1 MKNFKFIINGNEY
14 EVGFKGLD
22 ENIAHIEVNGTTYNV
37 EIERKV
43 KQSKT
48 PKLVRPVIKGP
59 SKPEIDKKDGG
70 SATPVTAPLPGN
82 ILEILVNP
90 GDIIKKGQKLMVME
104 AMKMENQILA
114 STDGVVENIKVQP
127 GQSVLQGD
135 VLLEII

>member
-22 ENIAHIEVNGTTYNV
+22 DNIAHIEVNGTTYEV
-37 EIERKV
+37 EIERKLQ
-43 KQSKT
+43 QSKT
-48 PKLVRPVIKGP
+48 PKLIRPVSKGP
-59 SKPEIDKKDGG
+59 AKPEIDKKEGG
-70 SATPVTAPLPGN
+70 TATPVIAPLPGN
-82 ILEILVNP
+82 ILEIVVNP

>member
-22 ENIAHIEVNGTTYNV
+22 DNIAHIEVNGTTYDI

-48 PKLVRPVIKGP
+48 PKLVRPVKKGP

-70 SATPVTAPLPGN
+70 SATPVTAPLPGS
-82 ILEILVNP
+82 ILKILVNP